1 MLVVPEE
8 GSLVMAGAG
17 TDFVTAQPLVAIARA
32 MAPISDSVTAITRK
46 IARRLDVLLFFNLE
60 FHLIPRDF
68 ILGFDALI
76 LS

>member
-1 MLVVPEE
+1 MPEE

-46 IARRLDVLLFFNLE
+46 IARRLDILLFFNLKS
-60 FHLIPRDF
+60 HLVPRDF
-68 ILGFDALI
+68 VPGFDGFI